1 MCVASLQTKIE
12 ERSLL
17 FLDASIDSFCKH
29 CLKDGT
35 VSKNKA
41 TADVFMSVKD
51 RLCKKIKK
59 LDLLEKDEKATLD
72 KTKRFCAHLF
82 WQQYLSRK
90 EFGIIFRESAKE
102 YTKQRIEAAGGSQ
115 GGRRG

>member
-41 TADVFMSVKD
+41 TADESTD
-51 RLCKKIKK
+51 ELAS
-59 LDLLEKDEKATLD
+59 LLNEA
-72 KTKRFCAHLF
+72 LF
-82 WQQYLSRK
+82 K
-90 EFGIIFRESAKE
+90 
-102 YTKQRIEAAGGSQ
+102 
-115 GGRRG
+115 